1 MQITEIKSEGLSR
14 EYKVVV
20 PASELDRQLELRLQ
34 EIGRTA
40 KIPGFR
46 PGKIPMDMLK
56 QRYTSSV
63 MGDILESTVNSSS
76 QRAME
81 DKSLRPA
88 SQPKIEITS
97 YEEGADLE
105 YKMVLEIM
113 PEIPDLD
120 LAKLSLERLYA
131 EPDEAKV
138 TEGLEELVKVH
149 KRFEPSKASHKAEMG
164 DQVLF
169 DYVGKIDGVAF
180 DGGTGQ
186 DEEIELGSGR
196 FIPGYEEQMVG
207 ASAGDELEVKVTFPE
222 TYHAPEVAGKEA
234 VFDVTL
240 KEVRIS
246 APIAIDDALAKD
258 MELEN
263 LEELKQMVAGRLE
276 REYGEISRIRLKRSI
291 SDILLEKCKIELPG
305 GMVEDEFQSLWERQ
319 EEERKAGNEQ
329 DAEATEEAENKK
341 DEEARRAEVR
351 GAAERRILLALVL
364 AELGHRNN
372 VKVEDAEVMKALQAE
387 AARYPGQEQQV
398 ISYYQQNP
406 QMIQGFQ
413 AQIYEEK
420 VLDFIV
426 EMAEVTERKVDF
438 EELIAL
444 PEESAPATSS
454 SGSKP
459 KKKKAAKATK
469 EIKSKAAKKK

>member
-14 EYKVVV
+14 EFKVVV

-63 MGDILESTVNSSS
+63 MGDILESTVTSSS
-76 QRAME
+76 QRAAE

-105 YKMVLEIM
+105 YKMMLEIM
-113 PEIPDLD
+113 PEIPELD

-138 TEGLEELVKVH
+138 TEGLEELAKVH
-149 KRFEPSKASHKAEMG
+149 KRFEPAKASQKAKMG

-180 DGGTGQ
+180 DGGTGAG
-186 DEEIELGSGR
+186 EEIELGSGR

-207 ASAGDELEVKVTFPE
+207 AVAGDELEVKVTFPE

-234 VFDVTL
+234 IFDVSL
-240 KEVRIS
+240 KEVRTS

-263 LEELKQMVAGRLE
+263 LEELKQMVASRLE

-291 SDILLEKCKIELPG
+291 SEILLEKCKIDLPE
-305 GMVEDEFQSLWERQ
+305 GMVNDEFESLWERQ
-319 EEERKAGNEQ
+319 EEARKEGGGEAAEQ
-329 DAEATEEAENKK
+329 GEDEK
-341 DEEARRAEVR
+341 DEDARRAEVHT
-351 GAAERRILLALVL
+351 AAERRILLALVL

-372 VKVEDAEVMKALQAE
+372 VKVEEAEVMKALQAE

-438 EELIAL
+438 MELIAL
-444 PEESAPATSS
+444 PEESEP

-459 KKKKAAKATK
+459 KKKKTTKATK
-469 EIKSKAAKKK
+469 EAKDKTVKKK

>member
-63 MGDILESTVNSSS
+63 MGDILESTVSSSS

-149 KRFEPSKASHKAEMG
+149 KRFEPAKASHKAEMG

-207 ASAGDELEVKVTFPE
+207 ASAGDALEVKVTFPE

-234 VFDVTL
+234 VFDVAL

-276 REYGEISRIRLKRSI
+276 REYGEISRIRLKRTI
-291 SDILLEKCKIELPG
+291 SDILLEKCKIDLPE

-319 EEERKAGNEQ
+319 EEARKEGGEQ
-329 DAEATEEAENKK
+329 DEDKK

-351 GAAERRILLALVL
+351 SAAERRILLALVL

-438 EELIAL
+438 KELIAL

-469 EIKSKAAKKK
+469 EAKSKAAKKK